1 MQADLRVDASRL
13 AASIDELA
21 TIGAVEGGGV
31 CRTAAS
37 DEDRRARDLV
47 VSWMRTAGL
56 DVKIDAV
63 GNVFGIR
70 AGDEDGPPVMTG
82 SHLDTVKSGDG
93 WTEATAC
100 CRASRSS
107 AP

>member
-21 TIGAVEGGGV
+21 RIGAVEGGGV

-37 DEDRRARDLV
+37 GEDRRARDLV
-47 VSWMRTAGL
+47 VSWMRAAGL

-63 GNVFGIR
+63 GNVRIQAPCR
-70 AGDEDGPPVMTG
+70 IP
-82 SHLDTVKSGDG
+82 SG
-93 WTEATAC
+93 TEKA
-100 CRASRSS
+100 RWRESDRL
-107 AP
+107 